1 MSTML
6 AQAGLGYWAL
16 AWVLRGRYEW
26 NPWKLTSTEFR
37 NARSMCRYH
46 LGACIFKSEGNYLLS
61 VLLLENRRNS
71 VRYDYKHSILSANP
85 TLEKRVS
92 HGQRMSIMIR
102 VRFRL

>member
-1 MSTML
+1 
-6 AQAGLGYWAL
+6 
-16 AWVLRGRYEW
+16 
-26 NPWKLTSTEFR
+26 
-37 NARSMCRYH
+37 MCRCH

-71 VRYDYKHSILSANP
+71 VRYDYKHSILYANP

-92 HGQRMSIMIR
+92 RGQRMSIMIR